1 MTQVCLVQESN
12 KASKPSISKTNHT
25 MDFSSLH
32 GGPRNAYTH
41 YSPDSES
48 YLSHREPDLY
58 FADSYTYASDYFRDS
73 FFDDNPHSYSMTKP
87 LDVIGPWDS
96 PSPST
101 FPGTNP
107 ITNSAFAVSDSH
119 LKTWPNFNSGDL
131 AYGKHAHD
139 AEIMETHHTADSI
152 HTCSSSP
159 SSPAISPQI
168 ATQSRLPSPSTCSRT
183 FIHVK
188 SEPTRRKRGRP
199 RLPPAASK
207 VPASIVSKKVERPQC
222 IPHTEVERKYREKLN
237 TELERLRRAVP
248 SLLRA
253 DSDNV
258 MGGARISKSAVLAV
272 AIDYI
277 KDLEAQRDSAL
288 DEVKRLGGEVRFGNR

>member
-1 MTQVCLVQESN
+1 MYGATRNN
-12 KASKPSISKTNHT
+12 KASKPSISKTNHA
-25 MDFSSLH
+25 MDLSSLH
-32 GGPRNAYTH
+32 GGPRNAYSR

-48 YLSHREPDLY
+48 YLSPRAPDLY
-58 FADSYTYASDYFRDS
+58 FADSYAYASDYFRGT
-73 FFDDNPHSYSMTKP
+73 FFDNNPHSYPVMKS
-87 LDVIGPWDS
+87 LDVVGPWDS

-101 FPGTNP
+101 FPGISS

-131 AYGKHAHD
+131 AYGRYAHD
-139 AEIMETHHTADSI
+139 AETTETHHIADSI

-168 ATQSRLPSPSTCSRT
+168 ARQSRLPSPSACPRT
-183 FIHVK
+183 FIHVR

-199 RLPPAASK
+199 RLPPTASK
-207 VPASIVSKKVERPQC
+207 VSASIVAKKVKRPQC

-288 DEVKRLGGEVRFGNR
+288 DEVKRLGGEVRFGNN

>member
-1 MTQVCLVQESN
+1 
-12 KASKPSISKTNHT
+12 
-25 MDFSSLH
+25 MDLSSLH
-32 GGPRNAYTH
+32 GDPRSAHTH
-41 YSPDSES
+41 YTPDSKS
-48 YLSHREPDLY
+48 YLSSKGPDLY
-58 FADSYTYASDYFRDS
+58 FGDSYTYASDYFGGP
-73 FFDDNPHSYSMTKP
+73 FLDDNLHSCSMMKP
-87 LDVIGPWDS
+87 LDVFSPWDS

-101 FPGTNP
+101 FPGANP
-107 ITNSAFAVSDSH
+107 TSSSPFAVSDSH
-119 LKTWPNFNSGDL
+119 LKTWPKFNSGDL
-131 AYGKHAHD
+131 AYGKYAHD
-139 AEIMETHHTADSI
+139 AEKIETHHTADSI

-168 ATQSRLPSPSTCSRT
+168 ARQSRLPSPSAYPRT
-183 FIHVK
+183 FINVR

-207 VPASIVSKKVERPQC
+207 VSVSTVAKKVERPQC

-288 DEVKRLGGEVRFGNR
+288 DEVKRLGGEVKF

>member
-1 MTQVCLVQESN
+1 
-12 KASKPSISKTNHT
+12 
-25 MDFSSLH
+25 MDLSSLH
-32 GGPRNAYTH
+32 GGPRTAYTH

-48 YLSHREPDLY
+48 YPSPRAPDMY
-58 FADSYTYASDYFRDS
+58 FADSYTYASDYFRGS
-73 FFDDNPHSYSMTKP
+73 FFDDNPHSYSMTEP
-87 LDVIGPWDS
+87 LEVVGPWDI

-101 FPGTNP
+101 FPGTNS
-107 ITNSAFAVSDSH
+107 ITDSIFAVSDGH

-131 AYGKHAHD
+131 AYGRCAYD
-139 AEIMETHHTADSI
+139 VETTETHHTADSI

-159 SSPAISPQI
+159 SSPAISPQK
-168 ATQSRLPSPSTCSRT
+168 ARQPRLPSPSARPRT

-188 SEPTRRKRGRP
+188 SEPTKRKRGRP
-199 RLPPAASK
+199 RLPSATTK
-207 VPASIVSKKVERPQC
+207 VSASIVAKKVERPQC

-258 MGGARISKSAVLAV
+258 MGGTRISKSAVLAV

>member
-1 MTQVCLVQESN
+1 
-12 KASKPSISKTNHT
+12 
-25 MDFSSLH
+25 MDLSSLH
-32 GGPRNAYTH
+32 GGPRNAYTQ
-41 YSPDSES
+41 YSPDSEP
-48 YLSHREPDLY
+48 YLSPRAPDLY
-58 FADSYTYASDYFRDS
+58 FADSCTYTSGYFRGS
-73 FFDDNPHSYSMTKP
+73 FFDDNPHSYLMTKP
-87 LDVIGPWDS
+87 LDIVSRWDS
-96 PSPST
+96 PSPSM

-107 ITNSAFAVSDSH
+107 ITNSAYAVSDSH
-119 LKTWPNFNSGDL
+119 LKTWPSFNSGDL
-131 AYGKHAHD
+131 AHGRYAHD
-139 AEIMETHHTADSI
+139 AEATEPHHTADSI
-152 HTCSSSP
+152 HSCSSSP

-168 ATQSRLPSPSTCSRT
+168 SRQSRPLSPSACPRT

-199 RLPPAASK
+199 RLPPAAAK
-207 VPASIVSKKVERPQC
+207 VSASIIAKKVERPQC
-222 IPHTEVERKYREKLN
+222 ISHTEVERKYREKLN

-288 DEVKRLGGEVRFGNR
+288 DEVKRLGGELRFGNR